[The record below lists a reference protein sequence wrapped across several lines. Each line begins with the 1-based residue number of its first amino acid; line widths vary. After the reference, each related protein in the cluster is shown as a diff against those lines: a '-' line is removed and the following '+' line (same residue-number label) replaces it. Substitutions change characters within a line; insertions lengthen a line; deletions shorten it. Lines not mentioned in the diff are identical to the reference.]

1 MLPYI
6 YILKWFV
13 MNRIAF
19 TPVPNIKPNSFLDFF
34 IEPQQR
40 VWLNNWK
47 LAKLLLR
54 QVGPYDIQMT
64 DVDAVSVVRPR
75 DLVMKWQVG
84 AYRTPSPPPNKKKPR
99 KIRGVEGVVVS
110 NITEKITRHRP
121 YQVWKCNFGLFCF
134 FDIRWCQLS
143 RIAIFAIPDNT
154 PSVWILVI

>member
-13 MNRIAF
+13 LNRLAF
-19 TPVPNIKPNSFLDFF
+19 TPLPNIKPNSYLDFF

-84 AYRTPSPPPNKKKPR
+84 AYRAPPPQKKKQKGCWGGCSKQYHWKNHPSSPLSGLEMQFWSFLFFWYSLMSIIKNR
-99 KIRGVEGVVVS
+99 
-110 NITEKITRHRP
+110 NI
-121 YQVWKCNFGLFCF
+121 
-134 FDIRWCQLS
+134 
-143 RIAIFAIPDNT
+143 AIPDNT